1 MFARKRKRK
10 NKTGAGEARASSGL
24 RSAAAWAGISVLS
37 FADPVSGATTRRRA
51 ARGLVCLLA
60 VSAWQLFLGADN
72 GLAKKKKETPRT
84 ISGRVLDDADNGISG
99 AVVELTDV
107 QTGKKAAIFSEEGG
121 KYQFSDLERNHDY
134 DVKASYKG
142 VPSEVRKASSLGEQ
156 QLILNLRIP
165 PPQPGDK

>member
-1 MFARKRKRK
+1 MSSRKRKRK
-10 NKTGAGEARASSGL
+10 NKTATGEARAPSGL

-37 FADPVSGATTRRRA
+37 IADLLGGVTARRRT

-60 VSAWQLFLGADN
+60 MSALQLFLGVDN

-84 ISGRVLDDADNGISG
+84 ISGRVLDEADNGISG
-99 AVVELTDV
+99 AVVELTDL
-107 QTGKKAAIFSEEGG
+107 QTGKRVAIFSEDGG

-134 DVKASYKG
+134 EVKASYKG
-142 VPSEVRKASSLGEQ
+142 APSEARKASFLGEQ

-165 PPQPGDK
+165 PPQSSDK